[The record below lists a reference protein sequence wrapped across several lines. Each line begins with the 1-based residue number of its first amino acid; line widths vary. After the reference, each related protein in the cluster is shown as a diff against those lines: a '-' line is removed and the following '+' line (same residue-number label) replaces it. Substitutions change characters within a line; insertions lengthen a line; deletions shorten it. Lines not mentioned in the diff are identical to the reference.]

1 MHKNNPY
8 KLPPLKMRV
17 WRQEGLRQ
25 PSDPLGGSRLLGDA
39 PDVAGIYDFSVSRE
53 ADA

>member
-8 KLPPLKMRV
+8 KLPPLKKRV
-17 WRQEGLRQ
+17 WRQEGLWQ